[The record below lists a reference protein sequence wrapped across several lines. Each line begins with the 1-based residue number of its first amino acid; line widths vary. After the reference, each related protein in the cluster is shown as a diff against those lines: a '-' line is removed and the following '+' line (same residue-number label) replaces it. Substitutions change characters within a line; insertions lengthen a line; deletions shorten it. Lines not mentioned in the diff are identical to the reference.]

1 MDLWYNKLSNFASE
15 VFIMTDESMDIVTFY
30 VISDSAGE
38 TASKLAQASMAQ
50 YPSVEFN
57 LFRRTFVNDE
67 EMLLKALEDAKEEN
81 AMVLHTLINEELV
94 TVANEFCEQNGLF
107 NFDVLTPVVGE
118 IERRSGV
125 APSRE
130 PGALHHLNKNYFK
143 RIKAMEFA
151 VKYDDGKDPRGFL
164 EADVVLLGVS
174 RTSKTPLSL
183 FLANK
188 NLKVANLPLVPQA
201 HIPKQIWEVDPKKIV
216 GLTNDP
222 DILNNIRK
230 ERMKSYGLNP
240 DTAYSDIEKIKAEL
254 VFANDLYQKLGCEV
268 INVATLSIEETASII
283 LNALNLED
291 HSYYGTV

>member
-1 MDLWYNKLSNFASE
+1 MSE
-15 VFIMTDESMDIVTFY
+15 NAETKIVTFF
-30 VISDSAGE
+30 ILSDSAGE
-38 TASKLAQASMAQ
+38 TASKLAQATMAQ
-50 YPSVEFN
+50 FPAVEFSV
-57 LFRRTFVNDE
+57 FRRTFITDKE
-67 EMLLKALEDAKEEN
+67 TLIEALEDAKAKN
-81 AMVLHTLINEELV
+81 ALILHTIINPELV
-94 TVANEFCEQNGLF
+94 RVVYDFCEAADIYNL
-107 NFDVLTPVVGE
+107 DVLNPAVAE
-118 IERRSGV
+118 LEERTGV
-125 APSRE
+125 KATRE
-130 PGALHHLNKNYFK
+130 PGALHHLNENYFK

-222 DILNNIRK
+222 EVLNGIRK
-230 ERMKSYGLNP
+230 ERMRAYGLDP
-240 DTAYSDIEKIKAEL
+240 DTAYSDIDKIRDEL
-254 VFANDLYQKLGCEV
+254 EFANELYQKIGCVV
-268 INVATLSIEETASII
+268 INVATLSIEETASMI

-291 HSYYGTV
+291 HSYYTTDGSEGNQYH

>member
-1 MDLWYNKLSNFASE
+1 
-15 VFIMTDESMDIVTFY
+15 MTQEKKEATVTFF

-38 TASKLAQASMAQ
+38 TATKLAQATMAQ
-50 YPSVEFN
+50 YPSVDFE
-57 LFRRTFVNDE
+57 LFRRTFITTRSA
-67 EMLLKALEDAKEEN
+67 LLQTLADAKKHN
-81 AMVLHTLINEELV
+81 AIILHTLISDNLVEL
-94 TVANEFCEQNGLF
+94 TDEFCDESGLYHL
-107 NFDVLTPVVGE
+107 DVLTPPVTEV
-118 IERRSGV
+118 ERRTGV

-164 EADVVLLGVS
+164 KADVVLLGVS

-201 HIPKQIWEVDPKKIV
+201 HIPKQLFEIDPKKIV

-222 DILNNIRK
+222 DVLNSIRK
-230 ERMKSYGLNP
+230 ERMITYGLNP
-240 DTAYSDIEKIKAEL
+240 DTAYSDIDKIREEL
-254 VFANDLYQKLGCEV
+254 DFAHDLYEKLGCEV
-268 INVATLSIEETASII
+268 INVASLSIEETASMI
-283 LNALNLED
+283 LNALDLED
-291 HSYYGTV
+291 HSYYITDVEDL

>member
-1 MDLWYNKLSNFASE
+1 MQVRDRF
-15 VFIMTDESMDIVTFY
+15 MTEEKKESALTFF

-38 TASKLAQASMAQ
+38 TASKLAQATMAQ
-50 YPSVEFN
+50 YPSVKFEM
-57 LFRRTFVNDE
+57 FRRTFVTTKSA
-67 EMLLKALEDAKEEN
+67 LLKTLADAKKHN
-81 AMVLHTLINEELV
+81 AVILHTLINEELIDL
-94 TVANEFCEQNGLF
+94 THDFCEESGLYH
-107 NFDVLTPVVGE
+107 FDVLTPPVAEV
-118 IERRSGV
+118 ERRTGV
-125 APSRE
+125 APTRE

-201 HIPKQIWEVDPKKIV
+201 HIPKQLWEIDPKKIV

-222 DILNNIRK
+222 DVLNGIRK
-230 ERMKSYGLNP
+230 KRMIAYGLNP
-240 DTAYSDIEKIKAEL
+240 DTAYSDIEKIKEEL
-254 VFANDLYQKLGCEV
+254 DFANDLYHKLGCEI

-283 LNALNLED
+283 LNKLNLED
-291 HSYYGTV
+291 HSYYVTDED

>member
-1 MDLWYNKLSNFASE
+1 
-15 VFIMTDESMDIVTFY
+15 MTEEKKEPVLTFF

-38 TASKLAQASMAQ
+38 TASKLAQATMAQ
-50 YPSVEFN
+50 YPSVEFE
-57 LFRRTFVNDE
+57 LFRRTFITTKSA
-67 EMLLKALEDAKEEN
+67 LLKTLADAKKHN
-81 AMVLHTLINEELV
+81 AIILHTLIEPELV
-94 TVANEFCEQNGLF
+94 ALAHEFCEESGLYH
-107 NFDVLTPVVGE
+107 FDVLTPPVTEVARRTG
-118 IERRSGV
+118 IE
-125 APSRE
+125 PTRE

-201 HIPKQIWEVDPKKIV
+201 HIPKQLWEIDPKKIV

-222 DILNNIRK
+222 NVLNGIRK
-230 ERMKSYGLNP
+230 ERMIAYGLNP
-240 DTAYSDIEKIKAEL
+240 DTAYSDIEKIKEEL
-254 VFANDLYQKLGCEV
+254 EFANDLYQKLGCTI

-283 LNALNLED
+283 LNELELDD
-291 HSYYGTV
+291 HSYYVTDADEE

>member
-1 MDLWYNKLSNFASE
+1 MNPQE
-15 VFIMTDESMDIVTFY
+15 TIVTIF
-30 VISDSAGE
+30 VLSDSAGE
-38 TASKLAQASMAQ
+38 TASKLAQATMAQ

-57 LFRRTFVNDE
+57 LFRRTFIHTKE
-67 EMLLKALEDAKEEN
+67 HLIQALTDAKKHD
-81 AMVLHTLINEELV
+81 AIILHTLINDELV
-94 TVANEFCEQNGLF
+94 SLTNHFCEEADL
-107 NFDVLTPVVGE
+107 
-118 IERRSGV
+118 
-125 APSRE
+125 
-130 PGALHHLNKNYFK
+130 Y

-201 HIPKQIWEVDPKKIV
+201 HIPKQLWEIEPSKIV

-222 DILNNIRK
+222 DVLNSIRK
-230 ERMKSYGLNP
+230 ERMRSYGLNP
-240 DTAYSDIEKIKAEL
+240 DTAYSDIEKIRAEL
-254 VFANDLYQKLGCEV
+254 EFANDLYQKLGCIV
-268 INVATLSIEETASII
+268 INVASLSIEETASMI

-291 HSYYGTV
+291 HSYYTSETEE